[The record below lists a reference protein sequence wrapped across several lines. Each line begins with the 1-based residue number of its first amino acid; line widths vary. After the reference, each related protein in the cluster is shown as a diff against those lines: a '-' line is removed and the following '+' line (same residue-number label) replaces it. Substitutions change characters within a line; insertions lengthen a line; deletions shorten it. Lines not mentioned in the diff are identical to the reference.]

1 LLWGNRSRQP
11 FRLDRFS
18 NAKYEIDLEYE
29 FQSRIRVIAI
39 SEKLFGSNNQQI
51 VLSRSR
57 LLLFPATPEGDERS
71 KDTQSINMFGGN
83 DLVEGERMSG
93 QDVRT
98 NNGAPPFPLRRSVRS
113 KQRPVP
119 VDARRFGGRL
129 RIIARSRRRRSAFA
143 RLEPRGRP
151 AGPTPSF
158 RTPRTRPHFT
168 ERTRHRAPTPTA
180 DPPFA
185 ALFVPSSR
193 SDGGSG
199 GGEHREDL
207 LGPRRAG

>member
-1 LLWGNRSRQP
+1 MLWGNRSRQP

-119 VDARRFGGRL
+119 VDAWRFGGRL
-129 RIIARSRRRRSAFA
+129 RDRPIAASTLGFCPSRTAWAPGGTRAI
-143 RLEPRGRP
+143 LPN
-151 AGPTPSF
+151 PTHSPSLH
-158 RTPRTRPHFT
+158 RTNASP
-168 ERTRHRAPTPTA
+168 
-180 DPPFA
+180 
-185 ALFVPSSR
+185 R
-193 SDGGSG
+193 SDAD
-199 GGEHREDL
+199 R
-207 LGPRRAG
+207 